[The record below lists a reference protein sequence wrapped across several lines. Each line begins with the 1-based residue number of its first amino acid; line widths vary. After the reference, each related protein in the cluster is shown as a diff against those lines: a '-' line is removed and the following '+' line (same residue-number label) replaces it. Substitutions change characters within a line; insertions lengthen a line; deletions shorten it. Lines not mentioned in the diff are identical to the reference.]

1 MVVVGGVLAVAI
13 AIAAVTIL
21 AQNNQPTQ
29 ISVSKEFLDGLL
41 AMNETERLLMFTNL
55 TPEQEATIK
64 LQREHCESLFI
75 DNNHTA
81 ISQYRSCSSN
91 VGEQM
96 GRFGADNLREIL
108 AVANQTI
115 ALSEYTYTQFQT
127 DYIHQLYRDC
137 LWDEINYY
145 YYITDNMVE
154 TCRSEVQSFMREG

>member
-1 MVVVGGVLAVAI
+1 MVIIGGVLAAAI
-13 AIAAVTIL
+13 AIAAVIIL
-21 AQNNQPTQ
+21 TQSNQPTQ

-55 TPEQEATIK
+55 TPEQETIIK
-64 LQREHCESLFI
+64 LQEEHCESLFI

-81 ISQYRSCSSN
+81 ISQYWSCSSH

-154 TCRSEVQSFMREG
+154 ACRSEIQSFMREG